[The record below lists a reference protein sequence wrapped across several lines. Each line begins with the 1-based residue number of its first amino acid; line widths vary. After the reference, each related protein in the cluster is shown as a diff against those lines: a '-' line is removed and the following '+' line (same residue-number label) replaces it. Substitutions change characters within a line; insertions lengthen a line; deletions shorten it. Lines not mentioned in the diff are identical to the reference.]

1 METSVISAQGLT
13 KAFGSHLA
21 VDELSFEVAAGRVT
35 GFLGPNGA
43 GKTTTMRMLLGLARP
58 TSGTATVLGR
68 PYTSLEQP
76 SRTVGVVLDAASFHP
91 RRSARNHLRWIAAGA
106 GVRRARIAEVLETV
120 DLGGVADRRVGE
132 FSLGMRQRL
141 GLAAALLGE
150 PQLLIMDEPANG
162 LDPAGMR
169 WLREFLRA
177 FAGSGGTVFVSSH
190 LLAEVAQLADEVVVI
205 QRGRL
210 VTHTT
215 VQALTAGPAGV
226 VRVRTPD
233 AERLTRVLLAAG
245 AEVRTREEP
254 GALHVLGMGAE
265 QVGNL
270 AAGQGVVLHELV
282 GETQSLEDVFLEL
295 TGQEG
300 EHARVG

>member
-1 METSVISAQGLT
+1 MKTSVISVQDLT

-21 VDELSFEVAAGRVT
+21 VDDLSFEVAAGRVT

-76 SRTVGVVLDAASFHP
+76 WRTVGVVLDAASFHP
-91 RRSARNHLRWIAAGA
+91 RRSARNHLRWVAAGA
-106 GVRRARIAEVLETV
+106 GVRRAKITELLEAV
-120 DLGGVADRRVGE
+120 DLAGAADRPVGE

-141 GLAAALLGE
+141 ALAAALLGE
-150 PQLLIMDEPANG
+150 PQLLVLDEPANG
-162 LDPAGMR
+162 LDPAGIR
-169 WLREFLRA
+169 WLREFLRG
-177 FAGSGGTVFVSSH
+177 FAQAGGTVFVSSH

-215 VQALTAGPAGV
+215 VQALTAGPGGA

-233 AERLTRVLLAAG
+233 AERLTGVLLAAG
-245 AEVRTREEP
+245 AEVRTREA
-254 GALHVLGMGAE
+254 GALQVLGMGAE
-265 QVGNL
+265 QVGTL
-270 AAGQGVVLHELV
+270 AAGLGVVLHELV
-282 GETQSLEDVFLEL
+282 GETQSLEEVFLEL

-300 EHARVG
+300 DHARVG